1 MTFPG
6 ETFRSLQ
13 SRNFR
18 LFMTSQVVSMTGIW
32 MQRMATVWLVL
43 SLTDSPFLSS
53 ANDFASQ
60 IPILVLGLFS
70 GALVDRVDKKHLIQ
84 VTQFML
90 LLIALL
96 MGFLTLSQ
104 RASYPI
110 ILMVSILLG
119 SINAF
124 DMPARQ
130 ACISQMVDRPDFLSN
145 AIALNSAV
153 FNLSRVIGPSAA
165 GFIVAAVG
173 EGYCFLLTGL
183 AFLAPIY
190 ALFIMRLPRYQ
201 GSPGTPQTSVGR
213 SIREGFVY
221 VGENRHLGIVLLLM
235 CAVSFLGMPIYV
247 TFSALVKLVLR
258 EDASLFGLILGG
270 VGLGALSSTI
280 RIASDPSIRGFPA
293 RMFFALIIM
302 GTGLLFM
309 ALARNRWIL
318 LPMSALV
325 GGGLVYSTTG
335 CNTMLQSF
343 ISDEMRGRVM
353 SLYVMAFS
361 GFAPLGSLAAG
372 AIMNRFG
379 VTWSILLQGAGCFL
393 TAAVFRCF
401 VKVLDRNIRALYGE
415 KEEESKGAIA
425 EGKCA
430 IAEGKSKS
438 LEARNI

>member
-1 MTFPG
+1 MTFSG

-43 SLTDSPFLSS
+43 SLTDSPFRSS
-53 ANDFASQ
+53 SNDFASQ

-70 GALVDRVDKKHLIQ
+70 GALVDRIDKKRLIQ
-84 VTQFML
+84 ATQFML

-130 ACISQMVDRPDFLSN
+130 ACISQMVDCPDCLAN

-153 FNLSRVIGPSAA
+153 FNLSRVIGPSVA
-165 GFIVAAVG
+165 GFIVPPVG

-190 ALFIMRLPRYQ
+190 ALFIMRLPPQ
-201 GSPGTPQTSVGR
+201 APPETPRPSVVL
-213 SIREGFVY
+213 SIREGLAY
-221 VGENRHLGIVLLLM
+221 VKENRHLEIVLLLM

-247 TFSALVKLVLR
+247 TFSALVKMVLR
-258 EDASLFGLILGG
+258 EDASLFGLILSG

-280 RIASDPSIRGFPA
+280 RIASARSIRGFPS
-293 RMFFALIIM
+293 RMFWALIVM
-302 GTGLLFM
+302 GVGLLSM
-309 ALARNRWIL
+309 ALVRNRWIL

-343 ISDEMRGRVM
+343 ISDDMRGRVM

-372 AIMNRFG
+372 AIMNRVG
-379 VTWSILLQGAGCFL
+379 VTWAILLQGAGCFL

-415 KEEESKGAIA
+415 KEEESEGAIS
-425 EGKCA
+425 
-430 IAEGKSKS
+430 EGKSKS
-438 LEARNI
+438 LEAQNI

>member
-1 MTFPG
+1 MMFSG

-43 SLTDSPFLSS
+43 SLTDSPFRSS
-53 ANDFASQ
+53 SNDFASQ

-70 GALVDRVDKKHLIQ
+70 GALVDRIDKKHLIQ
-84 VTQFML
+84 ATQFML

-104 RASYPI
+104 RVSYPI

-130 ACISQMVDRPDFLSN
+130 ACISQMVDCPDCLAN

-153 FNLSRVIGPSAA
+153 FNLSRVIGPSVA

-190 ALFIMRLPRYQ
+190 ALFIMRLPPQ
-201 GSPGTPQTSVGR
+201 APPETPRPSVVL
-213 SIREGFVY
+213 SIREGLAY
-221 VGENRHLGIVLLLM
+221 VKENRHLEIVLLLM

-247 TFSALVKLVLR
+247 TFSALVKMVLR
-258 EDASLFGLILGG
+258 EDASLFGLILSG

-280 RIASDPSIRGFPA
+280 RIASAWSIRGFPS
-293 RMFFALIIM
+293 RMFWALIVM
-302 GTGLLFM
+302 GVGLLSM
-309 ALARNRWIL
+309 ALVRNRWIL

-343 ISDEMRGRVM
+343 ISDDMRGRVM

-372 AIMNRFG
+372 AIMNRVG
-379 VTWSILLQGAGCFL
+379 VTWATLLQGAGCFL

-415 KEEESKGAIA
+415 KEEESEGAIS
-425 EGKCA
+425 
-430 IAEGKSKS
+430 EGKSKS
-438 LEARNI
+438 LEAQNI

>member
-1 MTFPG
+1 MMFSG

-32 MQRMATVWLVL
+32 MQRMVTVWLVL
-43 SLTDSPFLSS
+43 SLTDSPFRSS
-53 ANDFASQ
+53 SNDFASQ

-70 GALVDRVDKKHLIQ
+70 GALVDRIDKKHLIQ
-84 VTQFML
+84 ATQFML

-104 RASYPI
+104 RVSYPI

-130 ACISQMVDRPDFLSN
+130 ACISQMVDCPDCLAN

-153 FNLSRVIGPSAA
+153 FNLSRVIGPSVA

-190 ALFIMRLPRYQ
+190 ALFIMRLPPQ
-201 GSPGTPQTSVGR
+201 APPETPRPSVVL
-213 SIREGFVY
+213 SIREGLAY
-221 VGENRHLGIVLLLM
+221 VKENRHLEIVLLLM

-247 TFSALVKLVLR
+247 TFSALVKMVLR
-258 EDASLFGLILGG
+258 EDASLFGLILSG

-280 RIASDPSIRGFPA
+280 RIASARSIRGFPA
-293 RMFFALIIM
+293 RMFWALIVM
-302 GTGLLFM
+302 GVGLLSM
-309 ALARNRWIL
+309 ALVRNRWIL

-343 ISDEMRGRVM
+343 ISDDMRGRVM

-372 AIMNRFG
+372 AIMNRVG
-379 VTWSILLQGAGCFL
+379 VTWAILLQGAGCFL

-415 KEEESKGAIA
+415 KKEESEGAIS
-425 EGKCA
+425 
-430 IAEGKSKS
+430 EGKSKS
-438 LEARNI
+438 LEAQNI

>member
-1 MTFPG
+1 MMFSG

-43 SLTDSPFLSS
+43 SLTDSPFRSS
-53 ANDFASQ
+53 SNDFASQ

-70 GALVDRVDKKHLIQ
+70 GALVDRIDKKHLIQ
-84 VTQFML
+84 ATQFML

-130 ACISQMVDRPDFLSN
+130 ACISQMVDCPDCLAN

-153 FNLSRVIGPSAA
+153 FNLSRVIGPSVA

-190 ALFIMRLPRYQ
+190 ALFIMRLPPQ
-201 GSPGTPQTSVGR
+201 APPETPRPSVVL
-213 SIREGFVY
+213 SIREGLAY
-221 VGENRHLGIVLLLM
+221 VKENRHLEIVLLLM

-247 TFSALVKLVLR
+247 TFSALVKMVLR
-258 EDASLFGLILGG
+258 EDASLFGLILSG

-280 RIASDPSIRGFPA
+280 RIASARSIRGFPS
-293 RMFFALIIM
+293 RMFWALIVM
-302 GTGLLFM
+302 GVGLLSM
-309 ALARNRWIL
+309 ALVRNRWIL

-343 ISDEMRGRVM
+343 ISDDMRGRVM

-372 AIMNRFG
+372 AIMNRVG
-379 VTWSILLQGAGCFL
+379 VTWAILLQGAGCFL

-415 KEEESKGAIA
+415 KEEESEGAIS
-425 EGKCA
+425 
-430 IAEGKSKS
+430 EGKSKS
-438 LEARNI
+438 LKAQNI

>member
-1 MTFPG
+1 MMFSG

-32 MQRMATVWLVL
+32 MQRMVTVWLVL
-43 SLTDSPFLSS
+43 SLTDSPFRSS
-53 ANDFASQ
+53 SNDFASQ

-70 GALVDRVDKKHLIQ
+70 GALVDRIDKKHLIQ
-84 VTQFML
+84 ATQFML

-104 RASYPI
+104 RVSYPI

-130 ACISQMVDRPDFLSN
+130 ACISQMVDCPDCLAN

-153 FNLSRVIGPSAA
+153 FNLSRVIGPSVA

-183 AFLAPIY
+183 AFLAPIH
-190 ALFIMRLPRYQ
+190 ALFIMRLPPQ
-201 GSPGTPQTSVGR
+201 APPETPWPSVVL
-213 SIREGFVY
+213 SIREGLAY
-221 VGENRHLGIVLLLM
+221 VKENRHLEIVLLLM

-247 TFSALVKLVLR
+247 TFSALVKMVLR
-258 EDASLFGLILGG
+258 EDASLFGLILSG

-280 RIASDPSIRGFPA
+280 RIASARSIRGFPS
-293 RMFFALIIM
+293 RMFWALIVM
-302 GTGLLFM
+302 GVGLLSM
-309 ALARNRWIL
+309 ALVRNRWIL

-372 AIMNRFG
+372 AIMNRVG
-379 VTWSILLQGAGCFL
+379 VTWAILLQGAGCFL

-401 VKVLDRNIRALYGE
+401 VKILDRNIQALYGE
-415 KEEESKGAIA
+415 KEEESEGAIS
-425 EGKCA
+425 
-430 IAEGKSKS
+430 EGKSKS
-438 LEARNI
+438 LEAQNI

>member
-1 MTFPG
+1 MMFSG

-43 SLTDSPFLSS
+43 SLTDSPFRSS
-53 ANDFASQ
+53 SNDFASQ

-70 GALVDRVDKKHLIQ
+70 GALVDRIDKKHLIQ
-84 VTQFML
+84 ATQFML

-130 ACISQMVDRPDFLSN
+130 ACISQMVDCPDCLSN

-153 FNLSRVIGPSAA
+153 FNLSRVIGPSVA

-190 ALFIMRLPRYQ
+190 ALFIMRLPPQ
-201 GSPGTPQTSVGR
+201 APPETPRPSVVL
-213 SIREGFVY
+213 SIREGLAY
-221 VGENRHLGIVLLLM
+221 VKENRHLEIVLLLM

-247 TFSALVKLVLR
+247 TFSALVKMVLR
-258 EDASLFGLILGG
+258 EDASLFGLILSG

-280 RIASDPSIRGFPA
+280 RIASARSIRGFPS
-293 RMFFALIIM
+293 RMFWALIVM
-302 GTGLLFM
+302 GLGLLSM
-309 ALARNRWIL
+309 ALVRNRWIL

-343 ISDEMRGRVM
+343 ISDDMRGRVM

-372 AIMNRFG
+372 AIMNRVG
-379 VTWSILLQGAGCFL
+379 VTWAILLQGAGCFL

-415 KEEESKGAIA
+415 KEEESEGAIS
-425 EGKCA
+425 
-430 IAEGKSKS
+430 EGKSKS
-438 LEARNI
+438 LEAQNI

>member
-1 MTFPG
+1 MTFSG

-43 SLTDSPFLSS
+43 SLTDSPFRSS
-53 ANDFASQ
+53 SNDFASQ

-70 GALVDRVDKKHLIQ
+70 GALVDRIDKKRLIQ
-84 VTQFML
+84 ATQFML

-124 DMPARQ
+124 EMPARQ
-130 ACISQMVDRPDFLSN
+130 ACISQMVDCPDCLAN

-153 FNLSRVIGPSAA
+153 FNLSRVIGPSVA

-190 ALFIMRLPRYQ
+190 ALFIMRLPPQ
-201 GSPGTPQTSVGR
+201 APPETPRPSVVL
-213 SIREGFVY
+213 SIREGLAY
-221 VGENRHLGIVLLLM
+221 VKENRHLEIVLLLM

-247 TFSALVKLVLR
+247 TFSALVKMVLR
-258 EDASLFGLILGG
+258 EDASLFGLILSG

-280 RIASDPSIRGFPA
+280 RIASARSIRGFPS
-293 RMFFALIIM
+293 RMFWALIVM
-302 GTGLLFM
+302 GVGLLSM
-309 ALARNRWIL
+309 ALVRNRWIL

-343 ISDEMRGRVM
+343 ISDDMRGRVM

-372 AIMNRFG
+372 AIMNRVG
-379 VTWSILLQGAGCFL
+379 VTWAILLQGAGCFL

-415 KEEESKGAIA
+415 KEEESEGAIS
-425 EGKCA
+425 
-430 IAEGKSKS
+430 EGKSKS
-438 LEARNI
+438 LEAQNI

>member
-1 MTFPG
+1 MMFSG

-43 SLTDSPFLSS
+43 SLTDSPFRSS
-53 ANDFASQ
+53 SNDFASQ

-70 GALVDRVDKKHLIQ
+70 GALVDRIDKKHLIQ
-84 VTQFML
+84 ATQFML

-130 ACISQMVDRPDFLSN
+130 ACISQMVDCPDCLAN

-153 FNLSRVIGPSAA
+153 FNLSRVIGPSVA

-190 ALFIMRLPRYQ
+190 ALFIMRLPPQ
-201 GSPGTPQTSVGR
+201 APPETPRPSVVL
-213 SIREGFVY
+213 SIREGLAY
-221 VGENRHLGIVLLLM
+221 VKENRHLEIVLLLM

-247 TFSALVKLVLR
+247 TFSALVKMVLR
-258 EDASLFGLILGG
+258 EDASLFGLILSG

-280 RIASDPSIRGFPA
+280 RIASARSIRGFPS
-293 RMFFALIIM
+293 RMFWALIVM
-302 GTGLLFM
+302 GVGLLSM
-309 ALARNRWIL
+309 ALVRNRWIL

-343 ISDEMRGRVM
+343 ISDDMRGRVM

-372 AIMNRFG
+372 AIMNRVG
-379 VTWSILLQGAGCFL
+379 VTWAILLQGAGCFL

-401 VKVLDRNIRALYGE
+401 VKVLDRNIRTLYGE
-415 KEEESKGAIA
+415 KEEESEGAIS
-425 EGKCA
+425 
-430 IAEGKSKS
+430 EGKSKS
-438 LEARNI
+438 LEAQNI

>member
-1 MTFPG
+1 
-6 ETFRSLQ
+6 
-13 SRNFR
+13 
-18 LFMTSQVVSMTGIW
+18 MTSQVVSMTGIW
-32 MQRMATVWLVL
+32 MQRMVTVWLVL
-43 SLTDSPFLSS
+43 SLTDSPFRSS
-53 ANDFASQ
+53 SNDFASQ

-70 GALVDRVDKKHLIQ
+70 GALVDRIDKKHLIQ
-84 VTQFML
+84 ATQFML

-104 RASYPI
+104 RVSYPI

-130 ACISQMVDRPDFLSN
+130 ACISQMVDCPDCLAN

-153 FNLSRVIGPSAA
+153 FNLSRVIGPSVA

-190 ALFIMRLPRYQ
+190 ALFIMRLPPQ
-201 GSPGTPQTSVGR
+201 APPETPRPSVVL
-213 SIREGFVY
+213 SIREGLAY
-221 VGENRHLGIVLLLM
+221 VKENRHLEIVLLLM

-247 TFSALVKLVLR
+247 TFSALVKMVLR
-258 EDASLFGLILGG
+258 EDASLFGLILSG

-280 RIASDPSIRGFPA
+280 RIASARSIRGFPS
-293 RMFFALIIM
+293 RMFWALIVM
-302 GTGLLFM
+302 GVGLLSM
-309 ALARNRWIL
+309 ALVRNRWIL

-372 AIMNRFG
+372 AIMNRVG
-379 VTWSILLQGAGCFL
+379 VTWAILLQGAGCFL

-401 VKVLDRNIRALYGE
+401 VKILDRNIRALYGE
-415 KEEESKGAIA
+415 KEEESEGAIS
-425 EGKCA
+425 
-430 IAEGKSKS
+430 EGKSKS
-438 LEARNI
+438 LEAQNI

>member
-1 MTFPG
+1 MMFSG

-32 MQRMATVWLVL
+32 MQRMVTVWLVL
-43 SLTDSPFLSS
+43 SLTDSPFRSS
-53 ANDFASQ
+53 SNDFASQ

-70 GALVDRVDKKHLIQ
+70 GALVDRIDKKHLIQ
-84 VTQFML
+84 ATQFML

-104 RASYPI
+104 RVSYPI

-130 ACISQMVDRPDFLSN
+130 ACISQMVDCPDCLAN

-153 FNLSRVIGPSAA
+153 FNLSRVIGPSVA

-190 ALFIMRLPRYQ
+190 ALFIMRLPPQ
-201 GSPGTPQTSVGR
+201 APPETPRPSVVL
-213 SIREGFVY
+213 SIREGLAY
-221 VGENRHLGIVLLLM
+221 VKENRHLEIVLLLM

-247 TFSALVKLVLR
+247 TFSALVKMVLR
-258 EDASLFGLILGG
+258 EDASLFGLILSG

-280 RIASDPSIRGFPA
+280 RIASARSIRGFPS
-293 RMFFALIIM
+293 RMFWALIVM
-302 GTGLLFM
+302 GVGLLSM
-309 ALARNRWIL
+309 ALVRNRWIL

-372 AIMNRFG
+372 AIMNRVG
-379 VTWSILLQGAGCFL
+379 VTWAILLQGAGCFL

-415 KEEESKGAIA
+415 KEEESEGAIS
-425 EGKCA
+425 
-430 IAEGKSKS
+430 EGKSKS
-438 LEARNI
+438 LEAQNI

>member
-1 MTFPG
+1 MMFSG

-43 SLTDSPFLSS
+43 SLTDSPFRSS
-53 ANDFASQ
+53 SNDFASQ

-70 GALVDRVDKKHLIQ
+70 GALVDRIDKKHLIQ
-84 VTQFML
+84 ATQFML

-104 RASYPI
+104 RVSYPI

-130 ACISQMVDRPDFLSN
+130 ACISQMVDCPDCLAN

-153 FNLSRVIGPSAA
+153 FNLSRVIGPSVA

-190 ALFIMRLPRYQ
+190 ALFIMRLPPQ
-201 GSPGTPQTSVGR
+201 APPETPRPSVVL
-213 SIREGFVY
+213 SIREGLAY
-221 VGENRHLGIVLLLM
+221 VKENRHLEIVLLLM

-247 TFSALVKLVLR
+247 TFSALVKMVLR
-258 EDASLFGLILGG
+258 EDASLFGLILSG

-280 RIASDPSIRGFPA
+280 RIASAWSIRGFPS
-293 RMFFALIIM
+293 RMFWALIVM
-302 GTGLLFM
+302 GVGLLSM
-309 ALARNRWIL
+309 ALVRNRWIL

-343 ISDEMRGRVM
+343 ISDDMRGRVM

-372 AIMNRFG
+372 AIMNRVG
-379 VTWSILLQGAGCFL
+379 VTWAILLQGAGCFL

-401 VKVLDRNIRALYGE
+401 VKGLDRNIRALYGE
-415 KEEESKGAIA
+415 KEEESEGAIS
-425 EGKCA
+425 
-430 IAEGKSKS
+430 EGKSKS
-438 LEARNI
+438 LEAQNI

>member
-1 MTFPG
+1 
-6 ETFRSLQ
+6 
-13 SRNFR
+13 
-18 LFMTSQVVSMTGIW
+18 MTSQVVSMTGIW

-43 SLTDSPFLSS
+43 SLTDSPFRSS
-53 ANDFASQ
+53 SNDFASQ

-70 GALVDRVDKKHLIQ
+70 GALVDRIDKKHLIQ
-84 VTQFML
+84 ATQFML

-104 RASYPI
+104 RVSYPI

-130 ACISQMVDRPDFLSN
+130 ACISQMVDCPDCLAN

-153 FNLSRVIGPSAA
+153 FNLSRVIGPSVA

-190 ALFIMRLPRYQ
+190 ALFIMRLPPQ
-201 GSPGTPQTSVGR
+201 APPETPRPSVVL
-213 SIREGFVY
+213 SIREGLAY
-221 VGENRHLGIVLLLM
+221 VKENRHLEIVLLLM

-247 TFSALVKLVLR
+247 TFSALVKMVLR
-258 EDASLFGLILGG
+258 EDASLFGLILSG

-280 RIASDPSIRGFPA
+280 RIASARSIRGFPS
-293 RMFFALIIM
+293 RMFWALIVM
-302 GTGLLFM
+302 GVGLLSM
-309 ALARNRWIL
+309 ALVRNRWIL

-343 ISDEMRGRVM
+343 ISDDMRGRVM

-372 AIMNRFG
+372 AIMNRVG
-379 VTWSILLQGAGCFL
+379 VTWAILLQGAGCFL

-415 KEEESKGAIA
+415 KEEESEGAIS
-425 EGKCA
+425 
-430 IAEGKSKS
+430 EGKSKS
-438 LEARNI
+438 LEAQNI

>member
-1 MTFPG
+1 MMFSG

-43 SLTDSPFLSS
+43 SLTDSPFRSS
-53 ANDFASQ
+53 SNDFASQ

-70 GALVDRVDKKHLIQ
+70 GALVDRIDKKHLIQ
-84 VTQFML
+84 ATQFML

-104 RASYPI
+104 RVSYPI

-130 ACISQMVDRPDFLSN
+130 ACISQMVDCPDCLAN

-153 FNLSRVIGPSAA
+153 FNLSRVIGPSVA

-190 ALFIMRLPRYQ
+190 ALFIMRLPPQ
-201 GSPGTPQTSVGR
+201 APPETPRPSVVL
-213 SIREGFVY
+213 SIREGLAY
-221 VGENRHLGIVLLLM
+221 VKENRHLEIVLLLM

-247 TFSALVKLVLR
+247 TFSALVKMVLR
-258 EDASLFGLILGG
+258 EDASLFGLILSG

-280 RIASDPSIRGFPA
+280 RIASTRSIRGFPS
-293 RMFFALIIM
+293 RMFWALIVM
-302 GTGLLFM
+302 GVGLLSM
-309 ALARNRWIL
+309 ALVRNRWIL

-372 AIMNRFG
+372 AIMNRVG
-379 VTWSILLQGAGCFL
+379 VTWAILLQGAGCFL

-415 KEEESKGAIA
+415 KEEESEGAIS
-425 EGKCA
+425 
-430 IAEGKSKS
+430 EGKSKS
-438 LEARNI
+438 LEAQNI

>member
-1 MTFPG
+1 MMFSG

-43 SLTDSPFLSS
+43 SLTDSPFRSS
-53 ANDFASQ
+53 SNDFASQ

-70 GALVDRVDKKHLIQ
+70 GALVDRIDKKHLIQ
-84 VTQFML
+84 ATQFML

-130 ACISQMVDRPDFLSN
+130 ACISQMVDCPDCLAN

-153 FNLSRVIGPSAA
+153 FNLSRVIGPSVA

-190 ALFIMRLPRYQ
+190 ALFIMRLPPQ
-201 GSPGTPQTSVGR
+201 APPETPRPSVVL
-213 SIREGFVY
+213 SIREGLAY
-221 VGENRHLGIVLLLM
+221 VKENRHLEIVLLLM

-247 TFSALVKLVLR
+247 TFSALVKMVLR
-258 EDASLFGLILGG
+258 EDASLFGLILSG
-270 VGLGALSSTI
+270 VGLGALSSTM
-280 RIASDPSIRGFPA
+280 RIASARSIRGFPA
-293 RMFFALIIM
+293 RMFWALIVM
-302 GTGLLFM
+302 GVGLLSM
-309 ALARNRWIL
+309 ALVRNRWIL

-343 ISDEMRGRVM
+343 ISDDMRGRVM

-372 AIMNRFG
+372 AIMSRIG
-379 VTWSILLQGAGCFL
+379 VTWSILFQGAGCFL

-415 KEEESKGAIA
+415 KEEESEGAIS
-425 EGKCA
+425 
-430 IAEGKSKS
+430 EGKSKS
-438 LEARNI
+438 LEAQNI

>member
-1 MTFPG
+1 MMFSG

-43 SLTDSPFLSS
+43 SLTDSPFRSS
-53 ANDFASQ
+53 SNDFASQ

-70 GALVDRVDKKHLIQ
+70 GALVDRIDKKHLIQ
-84 VTQFML
+84 ATQFML

-104 RASYPI
+104 RVSYPI

-130 ACISQMVDRPDFLSN
+130 ACISQMVDCPDCLAN

-153 FNLSRVIGPSAA
+153 FNLSRVIGPSVA

-190 ALFIMRLPRYQ
+190 ALFIMRLPPQ
-201 GSPGTPQTSVGR
+201 APPETPRPSVVL
-213 SIREGFVY
+213 SIREGLAY
-221 VGENRHLGIVLLLM
+221 VKENRHLEIVLLLM

-247 TFSALVKLVLR
+247 TFSALVKMVLR
-258 EDASLFGLILGG
+258 EDASLFGLILSG

-280 RIASDPSIRGFPA
+280 RIASAWSIRGFPS
-293 RMFFALIIM
+293 RMFWALIVM
-302 GTGLLFM
+302 GVGLLSM
-309 ALARNRWIL
+309 ALVRNRWIL

-343 ISDEMRGRVM
+343 ISDDMRGRVM

-372 AIMNRFG
+372 AIMNRVG
-379 VTWSILLQGAGCFL
+379 VTWAILLQGAGCFL

-415 KEEESKGAIA
+415 KEEESEGAIS
-425 EGKCA
+425 
-430 IAEGKSKS
+430 EGKSKS
-438 LEARNI
+438 LEAQNI

>member
-1 MTFPG
+1 MMFSG

-32 MQRMATVWLVL
+32 MQRMVTVWLVL
-43 SLTDSPFLSS
+43 SLTDSPFRSS
-53 ANDFASQ
+53 SNDFASQ

-70 GALVDRVDKKHLIQ
+70 GALVDRIDKKHLIQ
-84 VTQFML
+84 ATQFML

-130 ACISQMVDRPDFLSN
+130 ACISQMVDCPDCLAN

-153 FNLSRVIGPSAA
+153 FNLSRVIGPSVA

-190 ALFIMRLPRYQ
+190 ALFIMRLPPQ
-201 GSPGTPQTSVGR
+201 APPETPRPSVVL
-213 SIREGFVY
+213 SIREGLAY
-221 VGENRHLGIVLLLM
+221 VKENRHLEIVLLLM

-247 TFSALVKLVLR
+247 TFSALVKMVLR
-258 EDASLFGLILGG
+258 EDASLFGLILGC

-280 RIASDPSIRGFPA
+280 RIASARSIRGFPS
-293 RMFFALIIM
+293 RMFWALIVM
-302 GTGLLFM
+302 GVGLLSM
-309 ALARNRWIL
+309 ALVRNRWIL

-343 ISDEMRGRVM
+343 ISDDMRGRVM

-372 AIMNRFG
+372 AIMNRVG
-379 VTWSILLQGAGCFL
+379 VTWAILLQGAGCFL

-401 VKVLDRNIRALYGE
+401 VKVLDRNIRTLYGE
-415 KEEESKGAIA
+415 KEEESEGAIS
-425 EGKCA
+425 
-430 IAEGKSKS
+430 EGKSKS
-438 LEARNI
+438 LEAQNI

>member
-1 MTFPG
+1 MMFSG

-43 SLTDSPFLSS
+43 SLTDSPFRSS
-53 ANDFASQ
+53 SNDFASQ

-70 GALVDRVDKKHLIQ
+70 GALVDRIDKKHLIQ
-84 VTQFML
+84 ATQFML

-130 ACISQMVDRPDFLSN
+130 ACISQMVDCPDCLAN

-153 FNLSRVIGPSAA
+153 FNLSRVIGPSVA

-190 ALFIMRLPRYQ
+190 ALFIMRLPPQ
-201 GSPGTPQTSVGR
+201 APPETPRPSVVL
-213 SIREGFVY
+213 SIREGLAY
-221 VGENRHLGIVLLLM
+221 VKENRHLEIVLLLM

-247 TFSALVKLVLR
+247 TFSALVKMVLR
-258 EDASLFGLILGG
+258 EDASLFGLILSG

-280 RIASDPSIRGFPA
+280 RIASARSIRGFPS
-293 RMFFALIIM
+293 RMFWALIVM
-302 GTGLLFM
+302 GVGLLSM
-309 ALARNRWIL
+309 ALVRNRWIL

-343 ISDEMRGRVM
+343 ISDDMRGRVM

-372 AIMNRFG
+372 AIMNRVG
-379 VTWSILLQGAGCFL
+379 VTWAILLQGAGCFL

-415 KEEESKGAIA
+415 KEEESEGAIS
-425 EGKCA
+425 
-430 IAEGKSKS
+430 EGKSKS
-438 LEARNI
+438 LEAQNI

>member
-1 MTFPG
+1 MTFSG

-32 MQRMATVWLVL
+32 MQRMVTVWLVL
-43 SLTDSPFLSS
+43 SLTDSPFRSS
-53 ANDFASQ
+53 SNDFASQ

-70 GALVDRVDKKHLIQ
+70 GALVDRIDKKHLIQ
-84 VTQFML
+84 ATQFML

-104 RASYPI
+104 RVSYPI

-130 ACISQMVDRPDFLSN
+130 ACISQMVDCPDCLAN

-153 FNLSRVIGPSAA
+153 FNLSRVIGPSVA

-190 ALFIMRLPRYQ
+190 ALFIMRLPPQ
-201 GSPGTPQTSVGR
+201 APPETPRPSVVL
-213 SIREGFVY
+213 SIREGLAY
-221 VGENRHLGIVLLLM
+221 VKENRHLEIVLLLM

-247 TFSALVKLVLR
+247 TFSALVKMVLR
-258 EDASLFGLILGG
+258 EDASLFGLILSG

-280 RIASDPSIRGFPA
+280 RIASARSIRGFPS
-293 RMFFALIIM
+293 RMFWALIVM
-302 GTGLLFM
+302 GVGLLSM
-309 ALARNRWIL
+309 ALVRNRWIL

-372 AIMNRFG
+372 AIMNRVG
-379 VTWSILLQGAGCFL
+379 VTWAILLQGAGCFL

-401 VKVLDRNIRALYGE
+401 VKILDRNIQALYGE
-415 KEEESKGAIA
+415 KEEESEGAIS
-425 EGKCA
+425 
-430 IAEGKSKS
+430 EGKSKS
-438 LEARNI
+438 LEAQNI

>member
-1 MTFPG
+1 
-6 ETFRSLQ
+6 
-13 SRNFR
+13 
-18 LFMTSQVVSMTGIW
+18 MTSQVVSMTGIW
-32 MQRMATVWLVL
+32 MQRMVTVWLVL
-43 SLTDSPFLSS
+43 SLTDSPFRSS
-53 ANDFASQ
+53 SNDFASQ

-70 GALVDRVDKKHLIQ
+70 GALVDRIDKKHLIQ
-84 VTQFML
+84 ATQFML

-104 RASYPI
+104 RVSYPI

-130 ACISQMVDRPDFLSN
+130 ACISQMVDCPDCLAN

-153 FNLSRVIGPSAA
+153 FNLSRVIGPSVA

-190 ALFIMRLPRYQ
+190 ALFIMRLPPQ
-201 GSPGTPQTSVGR
+201 APPETPRPSVVL
-213 SIREGFVY
+213 SIREGLAY
-221 VGENRHLGIVLLLM
+221 VKENRHLEIVLLLM

-247 TFSALVKLVLR
+247 TFSALVKMVLR
-258 EDASLFGLILGG
+258 EDASLFGLILSG

-280 RIASDPSIRGFPA
+280 RIASARSIRGFPS
-293 RMFFALIIM
+293 RMFWALIVM
-302 GTGLLFM
+302 GVGLLSM
-309 ALARNRWIL
+309 ALVRNRWIL

-372 AIMNRFG
+372 AIMNRVG
-379 VTWSILLQGAGCFL
+379 VTWAILLQGAGCFL

-401 VKVLDRNIRALYGE
+401 VKILDRNIQALYGE
-415 KEEESKGAIA
+415 KEEESEGAIS
-425 EGKCA
+425 
-430 IAEGKSKS
+430 EGKSKS
-438 LEARNI
+438 LEAQNI

>member
-1 MTFPG
+1 MMFSG

-32 MQRMATVWLVL
+32 MQRMVTVWLVL
-43 SLTDSPFLSS
+43 SLTDSPFRSS
-53 ANDFASQ
+53 SNDFASQ

-70 GALVDRVDKKHLIQ
+70 GALVDRIDKKHLIQ
-84 VTQFML
+84 ATQFML

-104 RASYPI
+104 RVSYPI

-130 ACISQMVDRPDFLSN
+130 ACISQMVDCPDCLAN

-153 FNLSRVIGPSAA
+153 FNLSRVIGPSVA

-190 ALFIMRLPRYQ
+190 ALFIMRLPPQ
-201 GSPGTPQTSVGR
+201 APPETPRPSVVL
-213 SIREGFVY
+213 SIREGLAY
-221 VGENRHLGIVLLLM
+221 VKENRHLEIVLLLM

-247 TFSALVKLVLR
+247 TFSALVKMVLR
-258 EDASLFGLILGG
+258 ENASLFGLILSG

-280 RIASDPSIRGFPA
+280 RIASARSIRGFPS
-293 RMFFALIIM
+293 RMFWALIVM
-302 GTGLLFM
+302 GVGLLSM
-309 ALARNRWIL
+309 ALVRNRWIL

-343 ISDEMRGRVM
+343 ISDDMRGRVM

-372 AIMNRFG
+372 AIMNRVG
-379 VTWSILLQGAGCFL
+379 VTWAILLQGAGCFL

-415 KEEESKGAIA
+415 KEEESEGAIS
-425 EGKCA
+425 
-430 IAEGKSKS
+430 EGKSKS
-438 LEARNI
+438 LEAQNI

>member
-1 MTFPG
+1 MMFSG

-43 SLTDSPFLSS
+43 SLTDSPFRSS
-53 ANDFASQ
+53 SNDFASQ

-70 GALVDRVDKKHLIQ
+70 GALVDRIDKKHLIQ
-84 VTQFML
+84 ATQFML

-130 ACISQMVDRPDFLSN
+130 ACISQMVDCPDCLAN

-153 FNLSRVIGPSAA
+153 FNLSRVIGPSVA

-190 ALFIMRLPRYQ
+190 ALFIMRLPPQ
-201 GSPGTPQTSVGR
+201 APPETPRPSVVL
-213 SIREGFVY
+213 SIREGLAY
-221 VGENRHLGIVLLLM
+221 VKENRHLEIVLLLM

-247 TFSALVKLVLR
+247 TFSALVKMVLR
-258 EDASLFGLILGG
+258 EDASLFGLILSG

-280 RIASDPSIRGFPA
+280 RIASARSIRGFPS
-293 RMFFALIIM
+293 RMFWALIVM
-302 GTGLLFM
+302 GVGLLSI
-309 ALARNRWIL
+309 ALVRNRWIL

-343 ISDEMRGRVM
+343 ISDDMRGRVM

-372 AIMNRFG
+372 AIMNRVG
-379 VTWSILLQGAGCFL
+379 VTWAILLQGAGCFL

-415 KEEESKGAIA
+415 KEEESEGAIS
-425 EGKCA
+425 
-430 IAEGKSKS
+430 EGKSKS
-438 LEARNI
+438 LEAQNI

>member
-1 MTFPG
+1 MMFSG

-32 MQRMATVWLVL
+32 MQRMVTVWLVL
-43 SLTDSPFLSS
+43 SLTDSPFRSS
-53 ANDFASQ
+53 SNDFASQ

-84 VTQFML
+84 ATQFML

-104 RASYPI
+104 RVSYPI

-130 ACISQMVDRPDFLSN
+130 ACISQMVDRPDCLAN

-153 FNLSRVIGPSAA
+153 FNLSRVIGPSVA

-190 ALFIMRLPRYQ
+190 ALFIMRLPPQ
-201 GSPGTPQTSVGR
+201 APPETPRPSVVL
-213 SIREGFVY
+213 SIREGLAY
-221 VGENRHLGIVLLLM
+221 VKENRHLEIVLLLM

-247 TFSALVKLVLR
+247 TFSALVKMVLR
-258 EDASLFGLILGG
+258 EDASLFGLILSG

-280 RIASDPSIRGFPA
+280 RIASARSIRGFPS
-293 RMFFALIIM
+293 RMFWALIVM
-302 GTGLLFM
+302 GVGLLSM
-309 ALARNRWIL
+309 ALVRNRWIL

-372 AIMNRFG
+372 AIMNRVG
-379 VTWSILLQGAGCFL
+379 VTWAILLQGAGCFL

-401 VKVLDRNIRALYGE
+401 VKILDRNIRALYGE
-415 KEEESKGAIA
+415 KEEESEGAIS
-425 EGKCA
+425 
-430 IAEGKSKS
+430 EGKSKS
-438 LEARNI
+438 LEAQNI

>member
-1 MTFPG
+1 
-6 ETFRSLQ
+6 
-13 SRNFR
+13 
-18 LFMTSQVVSMTGIW
+18 MTSQVVSMTGIW

-43 SLTDSPFLSS
+43 SLTDSPFRSS
-53 ANDFASQ
+53 SNDFASQ

-70 GALVDRVDKKHLIQ
+70 GALVDRIDKKRLIQ
-84 VTQFML
+84 ATQFML

-130 ACISQMVDRPDFLSN
+130 ACISQMVDCPDCLAN

-153 FNLSRVIGPSAA
+153 FNLSRVIGPSVA

-190 ALFIMRLPRYQ
+190 ALFIMRLPPQ
-201 GSPGTPQTSVGR
+201 APPETPRPSVVL
-213 SIREGFVY
+213 SIREGLAY
-221 VGENRHLGIVLLLM
+221 VKENRHLEIVLLLM

-247 TFSALVKLVLR
+247 TFSALVKMVLR
-258 EDASLFGLILGG
+258 EDASLFGLILSG

-280 RIASDPSIRGFPA
+280 RIASARSIRGFPS
-293 RMFFALIIM
+293 RMFWALIVM
-302 GTGLLFM
+302 GVGLLSM
-309 ALARNRWIL
+309 ALVRNRWIL

-343 ISDEMRGRVM
+343 ISDDMRGRVM

-372 AIMNRFG
+372 AIMNRVG
-379 VTWSILLQGAGCFL
+379 VTWAILLQGAGCFL

-415 KEEESKGAIA
+415 KEEESEGAIS
-425 EGKCA
+425 
-430 IAEGKSKS
+430 EGKSKS
-438 LEARNI
+438 LEAQNI

>member
-1 MTFPG
+1 MMFSG

-32 MQRMATVWLVL
+32 MQRMVTVWLVL
-43 SLTDSPFLSS
+43 SLTDSPFRSS
-53 ANDFASQ
+53 SNDFASQ

-70 GALVDRVDKKHLIQ
+70 GALVDRIDKKHLIQ
-84 VTQFML
+84 ATQFML

-104 RASYPI
+104 RVSYPI

-130 ACISQMVDRPDFLSN
+130 ACISQMVDCPDCLAN

-153 FNLSRVIGPSAA
+153 FNLSRVIGPSVA

-190 ALFIMRLPRYQ
+190 ALFIMRLPPQ
-201 GSPGTPQTSVGR
+201 APPETPRPSVVL
-213 SIREGFVY
+213 SIREGLAY
-221 VGENRHLGIVLLLM
+221 VKENRHLEIVLLLM

-247 TFSALVKLVLR
+247 TFSALVKMVLR
-258 EDASLFGLILGG
+258 EDASLFGLILSG

-280 RIASDPSIRGFPA
+280 RIASARSIRGFPS
-293 RMFFALIIM
+293 RMFWALIVM
-302 GTGLLFM
+302 GVGLLSM
-309 ALARNRWIL
+309 ALVRNRWIL

-343 ISDEMRGRVM
+343 ISDDMRGRVM

-372 AIMNRFG
+372 AIMNRVG
-379 VTWSILLQGAGCFL
+379 VTWAILLQGAGCFL

-401 VKVLDRNIRALYGE
+401 VKILDRNIRALYGE
-415 KEEESKGAIA
+415 KEEESEGAIS
-425 EGKCA
+425 
-430 IAEGKSKS
+430 EGKSKS
-438 LEARNI
+438 LKAQNI

>member
-1 MTFPG
+1 MMFSG

-32 MQRMATVWLVL
+32 MQRMVTVWLVL
-43 SLTDSPFLSS
+43 SLTDSPFRSS
-53 ANDFASQ
+53 SNDFASQ

-70 GALVDRVDKKHLIQ
+70 GALVDRIDKKHLIQ
-84 VTQFML
+84 ATQFML

-104 RASYPI
+104 RVSYPI

-130 ACISQMVDRPDFLSN
+130 ACISQMVDCPDCLAN

-153 FNLSRVIGPSAA
+153 FNLSRVIGPSVA

-190 ALFIMRLPRYQ
+190 ALFIMRLPPQ
-201 GSPGTPQTSVGR
+201 APPETPRPSVVL
-213 SIREGFVY
+213 SIREGLAY
-221 VGENRHLGIVLLLM
+221 VKENRHLEIVLLLM

-247 TFSALVKLVLR
+247 TFSALVKMVLR
-258 EDASLFGLILGG
+258 EDASLFGLILSG

-280 RIASDPSIRGFPA
+280 RIASARSIRGFPS
-293 RMFFALIIM
+293 RMFWALIVM
-302 GTGLLFM
+302 GVGLLSM
-309 ALARNRWIL
+309 ALVRNRWIL

-372 AIMNRFG
+372 AIMNRVG
-379 VTWSILLQGAGCFL
+379 VTWAILLQGAGCFL

-401 VKVLDRNIRALYGE
+401 VKILDRNIRALYGE
-415 KEEESKGAIA
+415 KEEESEGAIS
-425 EGKCA
+425 
-430 IAEGKSKS
+430 EGKSKS
-438 LEARNI
+438 LEAQNI

>member
-1 MTFPG
+1 
-6 ETFRSLQ
+6 
-13 SRNFR
+13 
-18 LFMTSQVVSMTGIW
+18 MTSQVVSMTGIW

-43 SLTDSPFLSS
+43 SLTDSPFRSS
-53 ANDFASQ
+53 SNDFASQ

-70 GALVDRVDKKHLIQ
+70 GALVDRIDKKHLIQ
-84 VTQFML
+84 ATQFML

-130 ACISQMVDRPDFLSN
+130 ACISQMVDCPDCLAN

-153 FNLSRVIGPSAA
+153 FNLSRVIGPSVA

-190 ALFIMRLPRYQ
+190 ALFIMRLPPQ
-201 GSPGTPQTSVGR
+201 APPETPRPSVVL
-213 SIREGFVY
+213 SIREGLAY
-221 VGENRHLGIVLLLM
+221 VKENRHLEIVLLLM

-247 TFSALVKLVLR
+247 TFSALVKMVLR
-258 EDASLFGLILGG
+258 EDASLFGLILSG
-270 VGLGALSSTI
+270 VGLGALSSTM
-280 RIASDPSIRGFPA
+280 RIASARSIRGFPA
-293 RMFFALIIM
+293 RMFWALIVM
-302 GTGLLFM
+302 GVGLLSM
-309 ALARNRWIL
+309 ALVRNRWIL

-343 ISDEMRGRVM
+343 ISDDMRGRVM

-372 AIMNRFG
+372 AIMNRVG
-379 VTWSILLQGAGCFL
+379 VTWAILLQGAGCFL

-415 KEEESKGAIA
+415 KEEESEGAIS
-425 EGKCA
+425 
-430 IAEGKSKS
+430 EGKSKS
-438 LEARNI
+438 LEAQNI

>member
-1 MTFPG
+1 
-6 ETFRSLQ
+6 
-13 SRNFR
+13 
-18 LFMTSQVVSMTGIW
+18 MTSQVVSMTGIW

-43 SLTDSPFLSS
+43 SLTDSPFRSS
-53 ANDFASQ
+53 SNDFASQ

-70 GALVDRVDKKHLIQ
+70 GALVDRIDKKHLIQ
-84 VTQFML
+84 ATQFML

-130 ACISQMVDRPDFLSN
+130 ACISQMVDCPDCLAN

-153 FNLSRVIGPSAA
+153 FNLSRVIGPSVA

-190 ALFIMRLPRYQ
+190 ALFIMRLPPQ
-201 GSPGTPQTSVGR
+201 APPETPRPSVVL
-213 SIREGFVY
+213 SIREGLAY
-221 VGENRHLGIVLLLM
+221 VKENRHLEIVLLLM

-247 TFSALVKLVLR
+247 TFSALVKMVLR
-258 EDASLFGLILGG
+258 EDASLFGLILSG

-280 RIASDPSIRGFPA
+280 RIASARSIRGFPS
-293 RMFFALIIM
+293 RMFWALIVM
-302 GTGLLFM
+302 GVGLLSM
-309 ALARNRWIL
+309 ALVRNRWIL

-343 ISDEMRGRVM
+343 ISDDMRGRVM

-372 AIMNRFG
+372 AIMNRVG
-379 VTWSILLQGAGCFL
+379 VTWAILLQGAGCFL

-415 KEEESKGAIA
+415 KEEESEGAIS
-425 EGKCA
+425 
-430 IAEGKSKS
+430 EGKSKS
-438 LEARNI
+438 LEAQNI

>member
-1 MTFPG
+1 
-6 ETFRSLQ
+6 
-13 SRNFR
+13 
-18 LFMTSQVVSMTGIW
+18 MTSQVVSMTGIW

-43 SLTDSPFLSS
+43 SLTDSPFRSS
-53 ANDFASQ
+53 SNDFASQ

-70 GALVDRVDKKHLIQ
+70 GALVDRIDKKHLIQ
-84 VTQFML
+84 ATQFML

-104 RASYPI
+104 RVSYPI

-130 ACISQMVDRPDFLSN
+130 ACISQMVDCPDCLAN

-153 FNLSRVIGPSAA
+153 FNLSRVIGPSVA

-190 ALFIMRLPRYQ
+190 ALFIMRLPPQ
-201 GSPGTPQTSVGR
+201 APPETPRPSVVL
-213 SIREGFVY
+213 SIREGLAY
-221 VGENRHLGIVLLLM
+221 VKENRHLEIVLLLM

-247 TFSALVKLVLR
+247 TFSALVKMVLR
-258 EDASLFGLILGG
+258 EDASLFGLILSG

-280 RIASDPSIRGFPA
+280 RIASAWSIRGFPS
-293 RMFFALIIM
+293 RMFWALIVM
-302 GTGLLFM
+302 GVGLLSM
-309 ALARNRWIL
+309 ALVRNRWIL

-343 ISDEMRGRVM
+343 ISDDMRGRVM

-372 AIMNRFG
+372 AIMNRVG
-379 VTWSILLQGAGCFL
+379 VTWAILLQGAGCFL

-415 KEEESKGAIA
+415 KEEESEGAIS
-425 EGKCA
+425 
-430 IAEGKSKS
+430 EGKSKS
-438 LEARNI
+438 LEAQNI

>member
-1 MTFPG
+1 MMFSG

-43 SLTDSPFLSS
+43 SLTDSPFRSS
-53 ANDFASQ
+53 SNDFASQ

-70 GALVDRVDKKHLIQ
+70 GALVDRIDKKHLIQ
-84 VTQFML
+84 ATQFML

-104 RASYPI
+104 RVSYPI

-130 ACISQMVDRPDFLSN
+130 ACISQMVDCPDCLAN

-153 FNLSRVIGPSAA
+153 FNLSRVIGPSVA

-190 ALFIMRLPRYQ
+190 ALFIMRLPPQ
-201 GSPGTPQTSVGR
+201 APPETPRPSVVL
-213 SIREGFVY
+213 SIREGLAY
-221 VGENRHLGIVLLLM
+221 VKENRHLEIVLLLM

-247 TFSALVKLVLR
+247 TFSALVKMVLR
-258 EDASLFGLILGG
+258 EDASLFGLILSG

-280 RIASDPSIRGFPA
+280 RIASAWSIRGFPS
-293 RMFFALIIM
+293 RMFWALIVM
-302 GTGLLFM
+302 GVGLLSM
-309 ALARNRWIL
+309 ALVRNRWIL

-343 ISDEMRGRVM
+343 ISDDMRGRVM

-372 AIMNRFG
+372 AIMNRVG
-379 VTWSILLQGAGCFL
+379 VTWAILLQGAGCFL

-401 VKVLDRNIRALYGE
+401 VKGLDRNIRALYGE
-415 KEEESKGAIA
+415 KEEESEGAIS
-425 EGKCA
+425 EG
-430 IAEGKSKS
+430 KS
-438 LEARNI
+438 LEAQNI